1 MDFDAIGIRIVRGD
15 ERIDITPLPG
25 IFTNIPAKEYELL
38 APLGAKAFEMCIRD
52 RAKRMRRGF
61 FTFR

>member
-38 APLGAKAFEMCIRD
+38 ALWARSVCGR
-52 RAKRMRRGF
+52 RAEKR
-61 FTFR
+61 